1 MKRVAIMKRVT
12 MLIAVAT
19 IAMPGFVAA
28 QGPPEDPF
36 ASVLFPPELVMQ
48 HRRAIDLQRDQ
59 RNAITE
65 AIQELQS
72 NVVSLQWE
80 LLDETQALVEML
92 EGPRADEGQVL
103 EQIDRVL
110 AAEARI
116 KRSQMALLVRIK
128 NVLRVEQQER
138 LSELRENDWDDDW
151 GR

>member
-1 MKRVAIMKRVT
+1 MKRVTIMKRVT
-12 MLIAVAT
+12 MLIAAAT
-19 IAMPGFVAA
+19 IALPGFVAA
-28 QGPPEDPF
+28 QEPPEDPF

-138 LSELRENDWDDDW
+138 LSELRESDWDNDW

>member
-1 MKRVAIMKRVT
+1 MKRVTIMKRVT
-12 MLIAVAT
+12 MLIAAAT
-19 IAMPGFVAA
+19 IALPGFVAA
-28 QGPPEDPF
+28 QEPPEDLF

-138 LSELRENDWDDDW
+138 LSELRESDWDDDW